1 MKKRYKGRVRYRWK
15 PIFTILLVIN
25 VVFAVRY
32 SRVTAIR
39 HITLIGVRADEND
52 RIENIL
58 YPLRGVPYPKVDA
71 TAIETEALRE
81 PSVRRATFTH
91 NAWGGAT
98 LKLSYRKPVAR
109 LAKSSTLA
117 LDDEGVVFSAPDL
130 TPDLPTLSLPGGG
143 PPTLAGMAMNWH
155 AQRFADLAVRI
166 RAYSPKRDVG
176 IEVDE
181 RGQVCLNMN
190 PGRVDLGS
198 SEDLGDKMDILEKR
212 LRANPNE
219 LAGVQK
225 LVLTDPKN
233 PTFVPLVTSKD
244 QKRDKE
250 GENQ

>member
-15 PIFTILLVIN
+15 PIFTVLLVIN
-25 VVFAVRY
+25 LGFAAHS

-39 HITLIGVRADEND
+39 HISLIGVRPDETE
-52 RIENIL
+52 RIEKIL
-58 YPLRGVPYPKVDA
+58 VPLKGVPYRSLDA
-71 TAIETEALRE
+71 LAIETEALRE
-81 PSVRRATFTH
+81 PSIRRATFTH

-98 LKLSYRKPVAR
+98 LKLTHRKPVAR

-130 TPDLPTLSLPGGG
+130 KSDLPTLSLPGGG

-155 AQRFADLAVRI
+155 AQRFADLAMRI
-166 RAYSPKRDVG
+166 RAYSPRGDVG

-198 SEDLGDKMDILEKR
+198 SEDLGDKMDVLEKR
-212 LRANPNE
+212 LRVNPNE
-219 LAGVQK
+219 LSGVQK

-233 PTFVPLVTSKD
+233 PTFVPLVISKD
-244 QKRDKE
+244 QK
-250 GENQ
+250 GENR